1 MISGKIGGTAGRPLP
16 SPRQRLLRQRQHGAI
31 LEQADRREL
40 ERAGWRTTLEFRENN
55 VRGRDGR
62 LLRVE
67 EIWHAEAERD
77 PSSRWGRATV
87 THGEDIEVGVDFIY
101 ATAESADDVW
111 AKLRI
116 EAELA
121 DVRRAPLGGIDVRVR
136 AS

>member
-1 MISGKIGGTAGRPLP
+1 MVARALP
-16 SPRQRLLRQRQHGAI
+16 TPRQRLLRQRQHGAI
-31 LEQADRREL
+31 LQQVDRREL

-62 LLRVE
+62 LLQVE

-77 PSSRWGRATV
+77 PARNASDARER
-87 THGEDIEVGVDFIY
+87 GVDFIF
-101 ATAESADDVW
+101 ATAESVDEVW
-111 AKLRI
+111 AKLRR

-121 DVRRAPLGGIDVRVR
+121 DVRFAPAPRVQ